1 MPKLRLQNGAEN
13 KGESDGFRGP
23 CPPKTIWYMREHEL
37 THLVFAPLPRFL
49 FRKMVNPV
57 SDAGISNLLS
67 STPAE
72 ASSRATASSATAK
85 LETAWLQD
93 LADKARSEIAVPDK
107 VIDILARLRSHLM
120 NECEPPIYIS
130 DRRLLK
136 CVGMLKMSAYTNGRA
151 EVSEFDCLLLKHVC
165 WSSPDEQ
172 DKVNDWIVDQLVS
185 QTETKQLRYLLLGVF
200 TRCCKAMGN
209 GAGAADEDGGV
220 ASDIEEIVEILA
232 GKLSSMRMQRDTVS
246 GLLPENVWL
255 CREEAEVVLEQLQN
269 PLDKSIAQV
278 ESLLEDALTVE
289 ACYGESVPLYAVAD
303 LLPEYWSDFIRKGD
317 IEDVKPLGIKPLGK

>member
-1 MPKLRLQNGAEN
+1 
-13 KGESDGFRGP
+13 
-23 CPPKTIWYMREHEL
+23 MREHEL

-136 CVGMLKMSAYTNGRA
+136 CVGML
-151 EVSEFDCLLLKHVC
+151 
-165 WSSPDEQ
+165 
-172 DKVNDWIVDQLVS
+172 
-185 QTETKQLRYLLLGVF
+185 
-200 TRCCKAMGN
+200 
-209 GAGAADEDGGV
+209 
-220 ASDIEEIVEILA
+220 
-232 GKLSSMRMQRDTVS
+232 
-246 GLLPENVWL
+246 
-255 CREEAEVVLEQLQN
+255 
-269 PLDKSIAQV
+269 
-278 ESLLEDALTVE
+278 
-289 ACYGESVPLYAVAD
+289 
-303 LLPEYWSDFIRKGD
+303 
-317 IEDVKPLGIKPLGK
+317 